1 MNLRVN
7 IPKYIDEYDYDNR
20 VLSYDPTL
28 YNAVKETGVVRCRSV
43 LKKIIEK
50 LKQVSSFSIINEL
63 LKKHEFMFSTD
74 CKLNEKRELNE
85 KFSFYFTHSL

>member
-50 LKQVSSFSIINEL
+50 LKQVHDDYNVMNVYVTSRNNRIE
-63 LKKHEFMFSTD
+63 
-74 CKLNEKRELNE
+74 
-85 KFSFYFTHSL
+85 